1 MPARRARLKCDVS
14 QEMARLFQ
22 FLALL
27 ILMSLASGCIGWQF
41 GPGFSA
47 QDASY
52 FATPPKIIKKT
63 GGYVLA
69 WTFGKNAF
77 PFVPRYRVKEGR
89 AVFSVQG
96 MSSAWPVDGRYHEMA
111 ITGDAVEAAIRKGEA
126 FWWQPDGSFLRIEIV
141 TNEKG

>member
-1 MPARRARLKCDVS
+1 MSRLSK
-14 QEMARLFQ
+14 ALA
-22 FLALL
+22 FLIVVPLL
-27 ILMSLASGCIGWQF
+27 SGCIGWQF

-47 QDASY
+47 RDTRY
-52 FATPPKIIKKT
+52 FATPPKIIEKS

-111 ITGDAVEAAIRKGEA
+111 ITGHAVEAAIKKGEA

-141 TNEKG
+141 TDEKG